1 MAVYFFSNIGDILS
15 KFLPSDTA
23 TQVGT
28 SQSAI
33 KEAGNL
39 YVTTAAKLSPGT
51 SNGAYVVAFF
61 PIPAKAFD
69 VANRLLA
76 INANGGTNSVANVMT
91 VTLVVT
97 ATLPVIGSVAP
108 SGTTIASCVL
118 AQSAAAGWS
127 VAATIAKYGIAGSNT
142 QMAVHNAAIT
152 AGTVTALT
160 APTALTLTEASTNY
174 VVLAI
179 NNATAIG
186 DSWLSL
192 LQAEWCN

>member
-1 MAVYFFSNIGDILS
+1 MAVYFFSNIGEILS

-76 INANGGTNSVANVMT
+76 INANGGTNSVSNVMT

-97 ATLPVIGSVAP
+97 ATLPVVGSVAP

-118 AQSAAAGWS
+118 AQSAA
-127 VAATIAKYGIAGSNT
+127 GSNT

-152 AGTVTALT
+152 AGTVTVLT
-160 APTALTLTEASTNY
+160 APTTLTLTEASTNY
-174 VVLAI
+174 VALAI
-179 NNATAIG
+179 NNATAVG